1 MATTTNKQD
10 MYHTFNTQFAE
21 QLSII
26 KNSTTDNTLHYVT
39 DDNNR
44 CIKLGKDQEIMVTC
58 PTKLEYDTL
67 LSYVKYLHTYYQS
80 DVSERQI
87 FDDIYDRLVTQNIYI
102 TSSFYQSYNKGNRIE
117 LKFSN
122 KKEYTLSSDGYL
134 KKIYDNL
141 EPVRKFAIQAYVF
154 NELYNLKCMANA
166 YNITPYFISNEKNQY
181 DNQVILDIIDTN
193 NTIKQYKFEF
203 SNKNYKQH
211 ILDYI
216 NKS

>member
-26 KNSTTDNTLHYVT
+26 KNSITDNTLYYVT
-39 DDNNR
+39 DDTNL
-44 CIKLGKDQEIMVTC
+44 CIRLGKDQGIVASCQTNF
-58 PTKLEYDTL
+58 EYSVL
-67 LSYVKYLHTYYQS
+67 LSYVKYLHAYYQS

-102 TSSFYQSYNKGNRIE
+102 TSSFYQSDNKGDRIQ

-122 KKEYTLSSDGYL
+122 KETYILSDDGDLYKLNKSL
-134 KKIYDNL
+134 KFIRSFSINIDS
-141 EPVRKFAIQAYVF
+141 F
-154 NELYNLKCMANA
+154 NELYNFKCIANTH
-166 YNITPYFISNEKNQY
+166 NITPYIINNKNQY
-181 DNQVILDIIDTN
+181 DNQVILDIIDIN
-193 NTIKQYKFEF
+193 NTFKQYKIEF
-203 SNKNYKQH
+203 SNKNYGRH

-216 NKS
+216 NKSQ